1 MLLKL
6 LLCACT
12 SSTQGARWSSVIGAI
27 RPTGRT
33 TIAARRRVG
42 VAHRLCAA
50 LSLSC
55 CVCFVNAGSV
65 DYRTTAQ
72 GAQWDLWR
80 LCMDECVD
88 VSYLI
93 VSNSDNRPVR
103 VRLTM
108 VVPTLLTSPRLVF
121 QACGTAVTTQA
132 CPRQPAVPIV
142 SRLYACVRVFR
153 ARTRSTYSCCVDS
166 IGSSSEQARAQM
178 DATESVLITA
188 ARSPTVRIA
197 GSD

>member
-42 VAHRLCAA
+42 VAHLLRIA
-50 LSLSC
+50 LSLSLC
-55 CVCFVNAGSV
+55 SCVCFVNAGSV
-65 DYRTTAQ
+65 DYRTSAQ

-88 VSYLI
+88 VSYLV

-103 VRLTM
+103 VRLDDGRAYTPD
-108 VVPTLLTSPRLVF
+108 VAS
-121 QACGTAVTTQA
+121 
-132 CPRQPAVPIV
+132 
-142 SRLYACVRVFR
+142 SRLSGLRNSSHHPGMPSPASRAYCLPPIRLRACI
-153 ARTRSTYSCCVDS
+153 SCSHSLDLLLLCGLGAVQS
-166 IGSSSEQARAQM
+166 RQGRRWMQLSRF
-178 DATESVLITA
+178 
-188 ARSPTVRIA
+188 
-197 GSD
+197 